1 MEIRIILTRIFEND
15 ISCLTLDYQFVKF
28 LENNMHFSWEMWI
41 KSHFSKQEREYLSIN
56 LLCLR
61 REQDIEID
69 FLSSSEKK
77 LMLTRIPG
85 IKKLCWSL
93 ISAIAM
99 SPISNSICI
108 STHISPF
115 PHSIPL
121 MEQFPQNLQI
131 QKHFLVT
138 GAFLCDSISHPKK
151 ERKWTSK
158 RCGGATAHQLVPL
171 SGISRINQHH
181 SESFRIN
188 QPQST

>member
-1 MEIRIILTRIFEND
+1 MRTRMEIRIILTRIFEND

-85 IKKLCWSL
+85 IKKFCWSL

-99 SPISNSICI
+99 SPI

-158 RCGGATAHQLVPL
+158 RCRGATVHQLVPL

-181 SESFRIN
+181 SESFK
-188 QPQST
+188 

>member
-1 MEIRIILTRIFEND
+1 
-15 ISCLTLDYQFVKF
+15 
-28 LENNMHFSWEMWI
+28 MHFSWEMWI

-85 IKKLCWSL
+85 IKKFRWSL

-138 GAFLCDSISHPKK
+138 GAFRFSLSRQKRKENGRPRDVGAQLRTNLCHSLASLESISIIQNH
-151 ERKWTSK
+151 S
-158 RCGGATAHQLVPL
+158 
-171 SGISRINQHH
+171 SRIQ
-181 SESFRIN
+181 SVRPPTLYRVIFITGT
-188 QPQST
+188 PQKVKVWKT